1 MQNEIKV
8 LKDKVESLNDE
19 MKTLDRLNTERAI
32 ENLNI
37 KFKLETC
44 ESGVVTIIESWESKL
59 YQCESGN
66 QNGVISRKELE
77 LCRKELSDEQ
87 NSKDHLNKTLQNV
100 EESLEALK
108 DENNALQNQL
118 TSEKAKNENL
128 QNQIR
133 ELEKENTRIKSE
145 LPNNRRETT
154 NNLRPM
160 TTITTSSM
168 PRTTNANFADNV
180 LVLSTYTSSNK
191 PMTVDF
197 FGE

>member
-8 LKDKVESLNDE
+8 LKDKVERLNDE

-87 NSKDHLNKTLQNV
+87 NSKDRLNQTLQSIEKSLNV
-100 EESLEALK
+100 MQDK
-108 DENNALQNQL
+108 NDELQNQL
-118 TSEKAKNENL
+118 TSEKAENENL
-128 QNQIR
+128 QNEIQQ
-133 ELEKENTRIKSE
+133 LKSE
-145 LPNNRRETT
+145 KIKLQSESSRRQEELKKELDFEKTT
-154 NNLRPM
+154 NSATIQNLNNYISRF
-160 TTITTSSM
+160 
-168 PRTTNANFADNV
+168 TNDIKV
-180 LVLSTYTSSNK
+180 LKNDKETGKFY
-191 PMTVDF
+191 F
-197 FGE
+197 